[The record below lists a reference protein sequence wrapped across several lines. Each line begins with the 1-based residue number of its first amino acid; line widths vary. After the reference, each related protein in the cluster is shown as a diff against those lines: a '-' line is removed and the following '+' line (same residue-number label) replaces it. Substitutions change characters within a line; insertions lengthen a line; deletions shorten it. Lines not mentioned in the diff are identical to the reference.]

1 MGSLWF
7 IANVSRLF
15 LSVCARRSPL
25 GVEGC
30 VGCADGGA
38 VAAFEDE
45 GGAQV
50 RVCRVFAAD
59 FCDLFGSQVA
69 LGEQPQGDRAGHLGH
84 VHAVCVGELARG
96 FDPRAHDAAA
106 VVLLV
111 VLVVAIGEVVSIN
124 GERLV
129 VGGSGGTSWEDGRSV
144 DGDMCAV
151 GEGDGV
157 AGRAGGVRVGDLLA
171 CEQCVEVSGA
181 FLGGVTVNDVEHG
194 VSPVHHVVWLC
205 FLVLPHCSMLWGCVH
220 GVSLFCEGACW
231 ACFWSCWWRA
241 CGRSRSVIR
250 CWGSE
255 TARAWGKHVEG
266 RKLTNGL
273 RPSPRVRPRVYP
285 SAPGCLLVWEPDGC
299 VDGGGFAVDDSAVAV
314 FYGEAVAC
322 GASAVDAGVEGDGC
336 GVVGCGG
343 VEGDDGCFTAASP
356 RGGGHVVV
364 VACDGGV
371 FCHGLR
377 LVRVGGLFAG
387 VLDAGAG
394 DPCVGDGADGV
405 AVWQGDGGGVAASL
419 VGAWLVIEGCVY
431 GDSVYV
437 SRVGGVCL
445 ARVLAVEAALAV
457 VVVVGLA
464 WGEGEYAVRRVGNG
478 FANQHVSERL
488 LFALN
493 PRVDLLL
500 GERYADGGEWLALV
514 AGGGEGAGS
523 DVCVGGSDG
532 GGRGFALVEEDERQA
547 GDGARVVG
555 VGVQVCALD
564 DASVCVRAHDAPVVC
579 DRVFARVAVCE
590 GDGETGAVAQGNDVS
605 VVALHVASVEELV
618 EVGGELVCIAGGVGG
633 GSRWRKAVF
642 DVVPRVHLC
651 VFLSVASRLFLF
663 VSLWL
668 RVFFARFPA
677 RHGTIGAV
685 RA

>member
-1 MGSLWF
+1 M
-7 IANVSRLF
+7 
-15 LSVCARRSPL
+15 
-25 GVEGC
+25 
-30 VGCADGGA
+30 
-38 VAAFEDE
+38 
-45 GGAQV
+45 
-50 RVCRVFAAD
+50 
-59 FCDLFGSQVA
+59 
-69 LGEQPQGDRAGHLGH
+69 
-84 VHAVCVGELARG
+84 
-96 FDPRAHDAAA
+96 
-106 VVLLV
+106 
-111 VLVVAIGEVVSIN
+111 
-124 GERLV
+124 
-129 VGGSGGTSWEDGRSV
+129 
-144 DGDMCAV
+144 
-151 GEGDGV
+151 
-157 AGRAGGVRVGDLLA
+157 
-171 CEQCVEVSGA
+171 
-181 FLGGVTVNDVEHG
+181 
-194 VSPVHHVVWLC
+194 
-205 FLVLPHCSMLWGCVH
+205 
-220 GVSLFCEGACW
+220 
-231 ACFWSCWWRA
+231 
-241 CGRSRSVIR
+241 
-250 CWGSE
+250 
-255 TARAWGKHVEG
+255 EG

-394 DPCVGDGADGV
+394 DPCVGGGADGV

-618 EVGGELVCIAGGVGG
+618 EVGGKLICVAGDVGG
-633 GSRWRKAVF
+633 GARWRKAVF

-668 RVFFARFPA
+668 RVFFARFPVRHAIMGATAA
-677 RHGTIGAV
+677 RNRRKQGRMRVGGNVTVIERDGCKYADDETMRELLESWDDDDVVCDCFPVHTFICSIGDGFVAVTRGGRLLSEDDVYDMVNAKLREDYPDPVEIAWLERDVVEVFSRVAGSLADRARLIGAAV
-685 RA
+685 EPEAAAIEWAVGRVMVAQFARVAQRV